1 MRRPRKRFWLL
12 SGVAVLV
19 VLVVGGVLGYKFL
32 LNPASPAKLKLDGGS
47 SAGTL
52 GDPAGT
58 WQPASG
64 SVAGY
69 RIRERFATATADNDA
84 VGRTGK
90 VTGSLAVGGS
100 DGHYT
105 LRSVTV
111 TVDMTSIASDQ
122 SLRDDRM
129 KTIGL
134 QTATYRTATFAVTGP
149 VDLPAGATSGKQV
162 KVDVPGRLTLHG
174 TTRAVTLELT
184 VQATSDRINVL
195 VSQQLTLTDY
205 GIDPPK
211 IGGFV
216 SVQPTGTIEAKVAF
230 ARQK

>member
-1 MRRPRKRFWLL
+1 MRRPKKRTWLV
-12 SGVAVLV
+12 SGVVVLV
-19 VLVVGGVLGYKFL
+19 VLVAGGILGYEFL
-32 LNPASPAKLKLDGGS
+32 LNPDSPAKLKLDSGS
-47 SAGTL
+47 SSGRLA
-52 GDPAGT
+52 DPAGT

-84 VGRTGK
+84 VGRTSK
-90 VTGSLAVGGS
+90 ITGSLTLGGS
-100 DGHYT
+100 DGRYT

-122 SLRDDRM
+122 GLRDDRM

-134 QTATYRTATFAVTGP
+134 QTDTYRTATFVSTGT
-149 VDLPAGATSGKQV
+149 VELPSGATSGRQV
-162 KVDVPGRLTLHG
+162 EVDVPGKLTLHG
-174 TTRAVTLELT
+174 TTRAITLALT

-195 VSQQLTLTDY
+195 VSQQLTLADY

>member
-1 MRRPRKRFWLL
+1 MRRPKKRTWLL
-12 SGVAVLV
+12 SGVV
-19 VLVVGGVLGYKFL
+19 VLVLLVAGGILGYEFL
-32 LNPASPAKLKLDGGS
+32 LNPDSPAKLRLDSGS
-47 SAGTL
+47 SSGRL
-52 GDPAGT
+52 GDAAGT
-58 WQPASG
+58 WRPASG

-84 VGRTGK
+84 VGRTSK
-90 VTGSLAVGGS
+90 ITGALTLGGS

-105 LRSVTV
+105 LEAVTV

-134 QTATYRTATFAVTGP
+134 QTGTYRTASFAATKP
-149 VDLPAGATSGKQV
+149 VDLPADATSGREV
-162 KVDVPGRLTLHG
+162 KVGVPGKLTLHG
-174 TTRAVTLELT
+174 TTRAITLALT
-184 VQATSDRINVL
+184 VRATSDRIEVL
-195 VSQQLTLTDY
+195 VSQQLTLADY

-216 SVQPTGTIEAKVAF
+216 SVQPTGTLEAKVAF
-230 ARQK
+230 ARQE